1 MNNLKI
7 VYKKPT
13 EYDNS
18 TISISYTDSST
29 NSDIVTEPK
38 TITESNIKNLN
49 QDSNIGITE
58 STKNSE
64 VELKKS
70 LENEISNIVFSDD
83 EINNLVFVLKKNIM
97 SLTDKNEIIKYID
110 NFFKINK
117 LNEEV
122 KNKILMKLNESVNS
136 LVKSNSDSNL
146 KQNDIKEDTKNINTL
161 QNKKTSVNNPNG
173 NSTKI
178 LGLEIGLWGIICI
191 IIILLILYMKKRN

>member
-29 NSDIVTEPK
+29 NSDIVTEP
-38 TITESNIKNLN
+38 NIKNLN
-49 QDSNIGITE
+49 QDLNIDITE

-64 VELKKS
+64 IELKKS

-173 NSTKI
+173 SSTKI
-178 LGLEIGLWGIICI
+178 LRLEIGLWGIICI

>member
-29 NSDIVTEPK
+29 NSD
-38 TITESNIKNLN
+38 TITESNVIEETNTQKYN
-49 QDSNIGITE
+49 QDLSIDV
-58 STKNSE
+58 TKNSKI
-64 VELKKS
+64 ELKKS
-70 LENEISNIVFSDD
+70 LENEIKNIEFSDD

-122 KNKILMKLNESVNS
+122 KNKILMKLNESINT
-136 LVKSNSDSNL
+136 LVKSNSNSSL
-146 KQNDIKEDTKNINTL
+146 KQNDTKEDLKNISMI
-161 QNKKTSVNNPNG
+161 QNQKTSVNNQNVS
-173 NSTKI
+173 STKI
-178 LGLEIGLWGIICI
+178 LGLDIGLWGIICI
-191 IIILLILYMKKRN
+191 IIILLFLYMKKRN